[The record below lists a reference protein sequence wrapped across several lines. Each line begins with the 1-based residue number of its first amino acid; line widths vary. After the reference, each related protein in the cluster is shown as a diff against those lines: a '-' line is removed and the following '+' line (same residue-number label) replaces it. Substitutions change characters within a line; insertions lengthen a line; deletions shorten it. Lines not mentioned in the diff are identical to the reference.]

1 MKEKKG
7 FELRNVAGQQVVVA
21 QSVENINF
29 GKVIAMN
36 SASAY
41 LWESLA
47 EKEFDA
53 QTMADLLTQKYEVGN
68 EKALADSQKL
78 IEAWAKAGIIE

>member
-7 FELRNVAGQQVVVA
+7 FELRDIAGQKVVVA

-36 SASAY
+36 AASAY
-41 LWESLA
+41 LWEALA
-47 EKEFDA
+47 EKDFDA
-53 QTMADLLTQKYEVGN
+53 QTMADLLTAKYEVDA
-68 EKALADSQKL
+68 EKALADSEKL
-78 IEAWAKAGIIE
+78 IEAWKNACIIE